1 MEADDKKNGL
11 VLVRMRPES
20 VKMEAEETATPREG
34 TAQTDRVPAAPH
46 SLNAEDSDQ
55 VGLRPEQ
62 PAAIEAGRVALQN
75 AGADTQNDEGPGPLP
90 AAAEGE
96 GAQAAELV
104 PGIDVETLLIL
115 AVQHILSLSGMAFS
129 PGAVRDLP
137 EMTGESFDPKAAISA
152 LRHVGFEA
160 SYGELAPKNLRAS
173 HCPAIGFLKGGE
185 AVVIHTIDDEG
196 LMHLRR
202 FERVD
207 TPFIE
212 EQLPKKDVAD
222 QLEPYV
228 VLARKVHAAAKVK
241 GENDWFWG
249 SLLQGKWLY
258 GQVLVAA
265 AITNFMG
272 LSTSLFIMVVYDR
285 VVPNEAIES
294 LIALTIGVLI
304 ALVFDF
310 VIKTLRAQFV
320 DKAGKR
326 ADARMSRLIFDKI
339 LNMRLDNRRQ
349 KSGAMASIVR
359 EFDTLRDFFTSAT
372 LVAVVDLP
380 FIFLFIWVI
389 SLISGPLALVP
400 LIAVPLVIL
409 SGLVIQPFLA
419 RIAESSMQSNMS
431 KQSVLVETLNGLETV
446 QATGSGRLMRRRF
459 EEASDA
465 QSDLGLKNRM
475 LSNFAINSAA
485 SVQQLAQIA
494 TIFYGVFL
502 IQDGTITM
510 GAMIAAVI
518 LGGRTLAPLS
528 QLASAM
534 SRANGARQAYRSLS
548 AVMNDDADQQ
558 NLTRSRLSR
567 PHLSGSIELKNVSYS
582 FPGAS
587 SPIIRNLSLKIPAG
601 QKVAI
606 VGRMGSGKSTMSRL
620 ISGLI
625 EPSEGAV
632 LIDGVDLRQVDKSD
646 VRRNVGVM
654 LQETWLF
661 SGTVKE
667 NLQMGFY
674 EYDDAHILN
683 IAKIS
688 GVDDFVGSH
697 PQGYDMELR
706 ERGEGLSGG
715 QRQSINL
722 ARALLHDPN
731 LLVLDEPTSSMD
743 TATEKSV
750 IGRLKAWAGARTLV
764 MVTHRNTLLE
774 LADRV
779 LVMDQGTV
787 VADTTPEKLKAQA
800 R

>member
-1 MEADDKKNGL
+1 MAVKSFEEPNTSQNQEAGQEPAPLDGTMAHSADANGAVVHGIERPVEGGRVEAPAFEADDPAT
-11 VLVRMRPES
+11 VQP
-20 VKMEAEETATPREG
+20 ETAGVDAVE
-34 TAQTDRVPAAPH
+34 Q
-46 SLNAEDSDQ
+46 
-55 VGLRPEQ
+55 GL
-62 PAAIEAGRVALQN
+62 IFS
-75 AGADTQNDEGPGPLP
+75 
-90 AAAEGE
+90 
-96 GAQAAELV
+96 
-104 PGIDVETLLIL
+104 
-115 AVQHILSLSGMAFS
+115 VQHILALSGMAFS

-137 EMTGESFDPKAAISA
+137 ELTSETFDPRSAVSA
-152 LRHVGFEA
+152 LRYVGFEA
-160 SYGELAPKNLRAS
+160 TYGEMKLKKLRAT

-185 AVVIHTIDDEG
+185 AVVVHAIDEDSTV
-196 LMHLRR
+196 HLRR
-202 FERVD
+202 FSAED
-207 TPFIE
+207 QFD
-212 EQLPKKDVAD
+212 EQLLPLKELDTH
-222 QLEPYV
+222 LEPYF
-228 VLARKVHAAAKVK
+228 VLARRVHAAAKAK
-241 GENDWFWG
+241 GKNDWFWG
-249 SLLQGKWLY
+249 SMLQGKWLY

-265 AITNFMG
+265 AITNFLG

-304 ALVFDF
+304 ALGFDF
-310 VIKTLRAQFV
+310 IIKTLRAQFV

-326 ADARMSRLIFDKI
+326 ADGRMSRLIFDKI

-359 EFDTLRDFFTSAT
+359 EFDTLREFFTSAT

-389 SLISGPLALVP
+389 SLIAGPLALVP

-419 RIAESSMQSNMS
+419 RIAESSMQTNMS

-567 PHLSGSIELKNVSYS
+567 PHLSGSIEFKNVSYS

-587 SPIIRNLSLKIPAG
+587 SPIINNLSLKMPAG

-632 LIDGVDLRQVDKSD
+632 LIDGVDLRQIDKSD

-654 LQETWLF
+654 LQDTWLF

-674 EYDDAHILN
+674 EYDDAHLLN

-688 GVDDFVGSH
+688 GVDDFVASH

-743 TATEKSV
+743 IATEKSV

-779 LVMDQGTV
+779 LVMDQGAI

>member
-1 MEADDKKNGL
+1 MQ
-11 VLVRMRPES
+11 
-20 VKMEAEETATPREG
+20 TP
-34 TAQTDRVPAAPH
+34 APV
-46 SLNAEDSDQ
+46 SDQ
-55 VGLRPEQ
+55 DG
-62 PAAIEAGRVALQN
+62 PA
-75 AGADTQNDEGPGPLP
+75 LP
-90 AAAEGE
+90 ADPIPQPQTEISPAQ
-96 GAQAAELV
+96 QAALV
-104 PGIDVETLLIL
+104 G
-115 AVQHILSLSGMAFS
+115 AVQQILSLSGMTFS
-129 PGAVRDLP
+129 AGAVRDLP
-137 EMTGESFDPKAAISA
+137 ELTSETFDPRAAISA

-160 SYGELAPKNLRAS
+160 SYGPLDPEHLVAG
-173 HCPAIGFLKGGE
+173 HCPLIAFDRAGMALVITAIS
-185 AVVIHTIDDEG
+185 DDG
-196 LMHLRR
+196 IASYIR
-202 FERVD
+202 
-207 TPFIE
+207 T
-212 EQLPKKDVAD
+212 A
-222 QLEPYV
+222 LEPATPETAQMPLV
-228 VLARKVHAAAKVK
+228 DLAADLESFVILARKLHDAAKPK
-241 GENDWFWG
+241 GKNDWFWG

-258 GQVLVAA
+258 GQVLIAA
-265 AITNFMG
+265 AVTNFLG
-272 LSTSLFIMVVYDR
+272 LATSLFIMVVYDR

-304 ALVFDF
+304 ALAFDF

-326 ADARMSRLIFDKI
+326 ADARMSRLIFDRI
-339 LNMRLDNRRQ
+339 LNMKLDSRRQ
-349 KSGAMASIVR
+349 KAGAMASIVR
-359 EFDTLRDFFTSAT
+359 EFDTLREFFTSAT

-389 SLISGPLALVP
+389 SLIAGPLAIVP
-400 LIAVPLVIL
+400 LIAVPLVIA
-409 SGLVIQPFLA
+409 SGLAIQPFLA
-419 RIAESSMQSNMS
+419 RITEGSMQSNMS

-465 QSDLGLKNRM
+465 QSDLGLKSRM
-475 LSNFAINSAA
+475 LSQFAINSAA

-502 IQDGTITM
+502 IQAGTITM

-534 SRANGARQAYRSLS
+534 SRANGAREAYRSLS
-548 AVMNDDADQQ
+548 TVMNPAPGEVEE
-558 NLTRSRLSR
+558 NRPRLSR
-567 PHLSGSIELKNVSYS
+567 PHLTGMIELKGVSYT
-582 FPGAS
+582 FPGAN
-587 SPIIRNLSLKIPAG
+587 SPILRDLSLKIPAG

-606 VGRMGSGKSTMSRL
+606 VGRMGSGKSTVSRL
-620 ISGLI
+620 IAGLI
-625 EPSEGAV
+625 EPNEGAI
-632 LIDGVDLRQVDKSD
+632 LIDGVDLRQIDKSD
-646 VRRNVGVM
+646 ARRNIGVM

-683 IAKIS
+683 IARVS
-688 GVDDFVGSH
+688 GVDDFVASH
-697 PQGYDMELR
+697 PQGYDMQLR

-731 LLVLDEPTSSMD
+731 VLILDEPTSSMD
-743 TATEKSV
+743 TATEKMV
-750 IGRLKAWAGARTLV
+750 IGRIKDWAGDRTLV

-779 LVMDQGTV
+779 LVIDQGVV

>member
-1 MEADDKKNGL
+1 MEDKSTDEASIPTTANVAAKLEGDGVSL
-11 VLVRMRPES
+11 VSVRSGEDAEKPSEPEDI
-20 VKMEAEETATPREG
+20 ATPDLRG
-34 TAQTDRVPAAPH
+34 DTASEPGVEPQAV
-46 SLNAEDSDQ
+46 LESD
-55 VGLRPEQ
+55 
-62 PAAIEAGRVALQN
+62 
-75 AGADTQNDEGPGPLP
+75 GAT
-90 AAAEGE
+90 
-96 GAQAAELV
+96 
-104 PGIDVETLLIL
+104 TLIH
-115 AVQHILSLSGMAFS
+115 AVQHILALSGMAFS
-129 PGAVRDLP
+129 AGAVRDLP
-137 EMTGESFDPKAAISA
+137 ELTSEAFDPKSAVSA
-152 LRHVGFEA
+152 LRNVRFEA
-160 SYGELAPKNLRAS
+160 TYGEMKLKKLRAT
-173 HCPAIGFLKGGE
+173 HCPTIGFLKSGD
-185 AVVIHTIDDEG
+185 AVVINAIDESG
-196 LMHLRR
+196 MVHLRR
-202 FERVD
+202 FGGEEQFV
-207 TPFIE
+207 E
-212 EQLPKKDVAD
+212 EQLTQRDLGD
-222 QLEPYV
+222 QLEPFII
-228 VLARKVHAAAKVK
+228 LARRVHEAAKVK
-241 GENDWFWG
+241 GKNDWFWG

-258 GQVLVAA
+258 GQVLIAA
-265 AITNFMG
+265 AITNFLG

-304 ALVFDF
+304 ALGFDF
-310 VIKTLRAQFV
+310 IIKTLRAQFV

-359 EFDTLRDFFTSAT
+359 EFDTLREFFTSAT

-389 SLISGPLALVP
+389 SLIAGPLALVP

-419 RIAESSMQSNMS
+419 RIAKSSMETNMS

-475 LSNFAINSAA
+475 LSQFAINSAA

-494 TIFYGVFL
+494 TIFFGVFL

-548 AVMNDDADQQ
+548 AVMNDDAEQQ
-558 NLTRSRLSR
+558 AQARSRLSR
-567 PHLSGSIELKNVSYS
+567 PHLSGEIEFKNVSYT
-582 FPGAS
+582 FPGADS
-587 SPIIRNLSLKIPAG
+587 AIIRNLSLKISVG
-601 QKVAI
+601 QKVAV

-620 ISGLI
+620 IAGLI

-632 LIDGVDLRQVDKSD
+632 LIDGVDLRQIDKSD

-654 LQETWLF
+654 LQDTWLF

-674 EYDDAHILN
+674 EYDDAHLLN
-683 IAKIS
+683 IAKLS
-688 GVDDFVGSH
+688 GVDDFVASH

-750 IGRLKAWAGARTLV
+750 IGRLKVWAGSRTLV

-779 LVMDQGTV
+779 LVMDQGSI

>member
-1 MEADDKKNGL
+1 MVANSLEEHPFSQDHVTEQDPAPDHGALAHVAEAYGS
-11 VLVRMRPES
+11 ES
-20 VKMEAEETATPREG
+20 EAVTHPHAGEDAETS
-34 TAQTDRVPAAPH
+34 TAPDA
-46 SLNAEDSDQ
+46 
-55 VGLRPEQ
+55 Q
-62 PAAIEAGRVALQN
+62 PAVDLEQS
-75 AGADTQNDEGPGPLP
+75 
-90 AAAEGE
+90 
-96 GAQAAELV
+96 
-104 PGIDVETLLIL
+104 LIVS
-115 AVQHILSLSGMAFS
+115 VQHILALSGMAFS

-137 EMTGESFDPKAAISA
+137 ELTSETFDPKSAVSA
-152 LRHVGFEA
+152 LRHLGFEA
-160 SYGELAPKNLRAS
+160 SYGEMSPQKLRAT
-173 HCPAIGFLKGGE
+173 HCPAIGFLTSGE
-185 AVVIHTIDDEG
+185 AVVVHAISDDG
-196 LMHLRR
+196 IVHLRR
-202 FERVD
+202 FSAED
-207 TPFIE
+207 QFDE
-212 EQLPKKDVAD
+212 QQLPQTELDTH
-222 QLEPYV
+222 LIPFV
-228 VLARKVHAAAKVK
+228 VLARRVHAAAKTK
-241 GENDWFWG
+241 GKNDWFWG
-249 SLLQGKWLY
+249 SLLEGKWLY

-265 AITNFMG
+265 AITNILG

-304 ALVFDF
+304 ALAFDF
-310 VIKTLRAQFV
+310 IIKTLRAQFV

-349 KSGAMASIVR
+349 KAGAMASIVR
-359 EFDTLRDFFTSAT
+359 EFDTLREFFTSAT

-389 SLISGPLALVP
+389 SLISGPLAVVP

-409 SGLVIQPFLA
+409 CGLIIQPFLA
-419 RIAESSMQSNMS
+419 RIAESSMQTNMS

-502 IQDGTITM
+502 IQQGTITM

-518 LGGRTLAPLS
+518 LGGRALAPLS

-548 AVMNDDADQQ
+548 SVMNDDASTQ
-558 NLTRSRLSR
+558 NATLSRLSR
-567 PHLSGSIELKNVSYS
+567 PHLAGSIEFKNVSYT

-601 QKVAI
+601 QKVAL

-632 LIDGVDLRQVDKSD
+632 LIDGVDLRQIDKSD

-674 EYDDAHILN
+674 EYDDAHLLN
-683 IAKIS
+683 IARIS
-688 GVDDFVGSH
+688 GVDDFVASH

-750 IGRLKAWAGARTLV
+750 IGRLKTWAGARTLV

-779 LVMDQGTV
+779 LVMDQGTI

>member
-1 MEADDKKNGL
+1 MEIKSSEEIRASKEEKSEQEQAALNEVPLDSAETSIQPGGDTSDTL
-11 VLVRMRPES
+11 EES
-20 VKMEAEETATPREG
+20 LIFCV
-34 TAQTDRVPAAPH
+34 QH
-46 SLNAEDSDQ
+46 SL
-55 VGLRPEQ
+55 
-62 PAAIEAGRVALQN
+62 
-75 AGADTQNDEGPGPLP
+75 
-90 AAAEGE
+90 
-96 GAQAAELV
+96 
-104 PGIDVETLLIL
+104 
-115 AVQHILSLSGMAFS
+115 SLFGMAFS

-137 EMTGESFDPKAAISA
+137 ELTSDTFDPKSA
-152 LRHVGFEA
+152 VSAFSHIGFEA
-160 SYGELAPKNLRAS
+160 TYGEMRFKKLRAT
-173 HCPAIGFLKGGE
+173 HCPTIGFLKSGE
-185 AVVIHTIDDEG
+185 AVVIHAIDDDKVV
-196 LMHLRR
+196 HYRR
-202 FERVD
+202 FSG
-207 TPFIE
+207 E
-212 EQLPKKDVAD
+212 EKFSEEKLQLKELGTYLK
-222 QLEPYV
+222 PYF
-228 VLARKVHAAAKVK
+228 VLARRVHAAAKAEGK
-241 GENDWFWG
+241 NDWFWG
-249 SLLQGKWLY
+249 SLFQGKWLY
-258 GQVLVAA
+258 GQVLIAA
-265 AITNFMG
+265 TITNFLG

-310 VIKTLRAQFV
+310 IIKTLRAQFV
-320 DKAGKR
+320 DRAGKR

-339 LNMRLDNRRQ
+339 LNMRLDNQRQ

-359 EFDTLRDFFTSAT
+359 EFDTLREFFTSAT

-389 SLISGPLALVP
+389 SLIAGPLAIVA

-409 SGLVIQPFLA
+409 CGLVIQPFLA
-419 RIAESSMQSNMS
+419 RIAESSMQTNMS

-465 QSDLGLKNRM
+465 QSDLSLKNRM
-475 LSNFAINSAA
+475 LSQFAINSAA
-485 SVQQLAQIA
+485 SIQQLAQIA

-502 IQDGTITM
+502 IQDGIITM

-534 SRANGARQAYRSLS
+534 SRANGARQSYRSLS
-548 AVMNDDADQQ
+548 AVMAEDPNQQ

-567 PHLSGSIELKNVSYS
+567 PHLSGAIEFKNVSYS
-582 FPGAS
+582 FPEAS
-587 SPIIRNLSLKIPAG
+587 GPIIRNLSLKIPAG

-620 ISGLI
+620 IAGLI
-625 EPSEGAV
+625 EPSEGAI
-632 LIDGVDLRQVDKSD
+632 LIDGVDLRQIDKSD
-646 VRRNVGVM
+646 VRRNLGVM
-654 LQETWLF
+654 LQDTWLF
-661 SGTVKE
+661 SGSIKE

-674 EYDDAHILN
+674 EYDDAHLLN
-683 IAKIS
+683 ISKIS
-688 GVDDFVGSH
+688 GVDDFVASH
-697 PQGYDMELR
+697 PEGYDMELR

-722 ARALLHDPN
+722 ARALLHNPN

-750 IGRLKAWAGARTLV
+750 IGRLKDWAGNRTLV

-774 LADRV
+774 LTDRV
-779 LVMDQGTV
+779 LVIDQGAIVT
-787 VADTTPEKLKAQA
+787 DTTPEQIKAQA
-800 R
+800 G

>member
-1 MEADDKKNGL
+1 MADVSSGDNKASHNPQTGLQHDQAVLQIALSTAPIARISDAQDADETDAAGTPEAS
-11 VLVRMRPES
+11 VQTSTRPS
-20 VKMEAEETATPREG
+20 
-34 TAQTDRVPAAPH
+34 
-46 SLNAEDSDQ
+46 SD
-55 VGLRPEQ
+55 LDEQ
-62 PAAIEAGRVALQN
+62 R
-75 AGADTQNDEGPGPLP
+75 
-90 AAAEGE
+90 
-96 GAQAAELV
+96 
-104 PGIDVETLLIL
+104 LIL
-115 AVQHILSLSGMAFS
+115 CVQHILALSGMAFS

-137 EMTGESFDPKAAISA
+137 ELTNEAFDPRSAVSA
-152 LRHVGFEA
+152 LRFCGFEA
-160 SYGELAPKNLRAS
+160 SYGEMDLMALCPA

-185 AVVIHTIDDEG
+185 PVVIHAIEADGTVC
-196 LMHLRR
+196 LRR
-202 FERVD
+202 FSQTEHDGQVQHLQ
-207 TPFIE
+207 TE
-212 EQLPKKDVAD
+212 LGAH
-222 QLEPYV
+222 LEPYV
-228 VLARKVHAAAKVK
+228 ILARRVHVAAKAK
-241 GENDWFWG
+241 GKDDWFWG

-265 AITNFMG
+265 AITNFLG
-272 LSTSLFIMVVYDR
+272 LATSLFIMVVYDR

-304 ALVFDF
+304 ALGFDF
-310 VIKTLRAQFV
+310 IIKTLRAQFV
-320 DKAGKR
+320 DRAGKR

-349 KSGAMASIVR
+349 KAGAMASIVR
-359 EFDTLRDFFTSAT
+359 EFDTLREFFTSAT
-372 LVAVVDLP
+372 LIAIVDLP
-380 FIFLFIWVI
+380 FIFFFIWVI

-400 LIAVPLVIL
+400 MIAVPLVIL
-409 SGLVIQPFLA
+409 SGLAIQPFLA
-419 RIAESSMQSNMS
+419 RIAESSMQTNMS

-534 SRANGARQAYRSLS
+534 SRANGALQAYRSLS
-548 AVMNDDADQQ
+548 AVMNDDAEQPD
-558 NLTRSRLSR
+558 LTRSRLSR
-567 PHLSGSIELKNVSYS
+567 PHLSGSVEFKNVSYT

-587 SPIIRNLSLKIPAG
+587 SPIIRNLSLKIPTG

-625 EPSEGAV
+625 EPSEGSV
-632 LIDGVDLRQVDKSD
+632 LIDGVDLRQIDKSD

-683 IAKIS
+683 ISRIS
-688 GVDDFVGSH
+688 GVDDFVASH

-750 IGRLKAWAGARTLV
+750 IGRLKAWAGTRTLV
-764 MVTHRNTLLE
+764 MVTHRNTLLD

-779 LVMDQGTV
+779 LVMDQGAI

>member
-1 MEADDKKNGL
+1 MQEGVDAPALEGEDE
-11 VLVRMRPES
+11 VIAVS
-20 VKMEAEETATPREG
+20 VTG
-34 TAQTDRVPAAPH
+34 SID
-46 SLNAEDSDQ
+46 
-55 VGLRPEQ
+55 
-62 PAAIEAGRVALQN
+62 
-75 AGADTQNDEGPGPLP
+75 
-90 AAAEGE
+90 AAE
-96 GAQAAELV
+96 QA
-104 PGIDVETLLIL
+104 LIL
-115 AVQHILSLSGMAFS
+115 SVQHILALSGMAFS

-137 EMTGESFDPKAAISA
+137 ELTSEVFDPKSAVSA

-160 SYGELAPKNLRAS
+160 TYGEMKLKKLSAS
-173 HCPAIGFLKGGE
+173 HCPAIGFLKSGE
-185 AVVIHTIDDEG
+185 AVVIHAFGEDGTV
-196 LMHLRR
+196 HLRR
-202 FERVD
+202 FSAED
-207 TPFIE
+207 TFIE
-212 EQLPKKDVAD
+212 ELLLLRELDTSLQ
-222 QLEPYV
+222 PYF
-228 VLARKVHAAAKVK
+228 VLARRVHAAAKVK
-241 GENDWFWG
+241 GKNDWFWG
-249 SLLQGKWLY
+249 SLLEGKWLY

-265 AITNFMG
+265 AITNFLG

-304 ALVFDF
+304 ALAFDF
-310 VIKTLRAQFV
+310 IIKTLRAQFV

-326 ADARMSRLIFDKI
+326 ADGRMSRLIFDKI

-359 EFDTLRDFFTSAT
+359 EFDTLREFFTSAT

-389 SLISGPLALVP
+389 SLIAGPLALVP

-419 RIAESSMQSNMS
+419 RIAESSMQTNMS

-465 QSDLGLKNRM
+465 QSELGLKNRM

-567 PHLSGSIELKNVSYS
+567 PHLSGSIEFKNVSYT

-632 LIDGVDLRQVDKSD
+632 LIDGVDLRQIDKSD

-674 EYDDAHILN
+674 EYDDAHLLN
-683 IAKIS
+683 IAKLS
-688 GVDDFVGSH
+688 GVDDFVASH

-779 LVMDQGTV
+779 LVMDQGAV
-787 VADTTPEKLKAQA
+787 VTDTTPEKLKAQA

>member
-1 MEADDKKNGL
+1 
-11 VLVRMRPES
+11 
-20 VKMEAEETATPREG
+20 MEAEQKKNVVVPGHLGHARSSECQPQNALAEG
-34 TAQTDRVPAAPH
+34 TDHLLTSPAGTIASMTEP
-46 SLNAEDSDQ
+46 D
-55 VGLRPEQ
+55 G
-62 PAAIEAGRVALQN
+62 QN
-75 AGADTQNDEGPGPLP
+75 ADSAPAEFSVLAGPIEPCGQLP
-90 AAAEGE
+90 A
-96 GAQAAELV
+96 
-104 PGIDVETLLIL
+104 IDLETSLIL
-115 AVQHILSLSGMAFS
+115 AVRHLLSLSGMAFS

-137 EMTGESFDPKAAISA
+137 ELTSEHFDPKAAVSA

-160 SYGELAPKNLRAS
+160 NCGEMSISALEAA
-173 HCPAIGFLKGGE
+173 HCPAIAFAESGAAVIIATINE
-185 AVVIHTIDDEG
+185 AGQARVLHFKSEDEILEEELPAG
-196 LMHLRR
+196 DLSQHLRP
-202 FERVD
+202 V
-207 TPFIE
+207 FI
-212 EQLPKKDVAD
+212 
-222 QLEPYV
+222 
-228 VLARKVHAAAKVK
+228 LARRVHAAAKPK
-241 GENDWFWG
+241 GKNDWFWG
-249 SLLQGKWLY
+249 SLAQGRGLY
-258 GQVLVAA
+258 GQVIVAA
-265 AITNFMG
+265 LLTNFLG

-304 ALVFDF
+304 ALGFDF
-310 VIKTLRAQFV
+310 IIKTLRAQFV
-320 DKAGKR
+320 DIAGKR
-326 ADARMSRLIFDKI
+326 ADGRMSRLIFDKI
-339 LNMRLDNRRQ
+339 LSMKLDSRRQ
-349 KSGAMASIVR
+349 KAGAMASIVR
-359 EFDTLRDFFTSAT
+359 EFDTLREFFTSAT
-372 LVAVVDLP
+372 LIAVVDLP
-380 FIFLFIWVI
+380 FIFFFIWVI

-400 LIAVPLVIL
+400 LIAVPLVIVI
-409 SGLVIQPFLA
+409 GLGIQPFLA
-419 RIAESSMQSNMS
+419 RITQGSMHSNMS

-465 QSDLGLKNRM
+465 QSDLGLQSRM

-485 SVQQLAQIA
+485 SIQQFAQIA

-518 LGGRTLAPLS
+518 LGGRTLSPLS

-534 SRANGARQAYRSLS
+534 SRANGAREAYRSLS
-548 AVMNDDADQQ
+548 AVMNPKEGASDD
-558 NLTRSRLSR
+558 TRPRLSR
-567 PHLSGSIELKNVSYS
+567 PQLIGNVELKGVSYT
-582 FPGAS
+582 FPGAN
-587 SPIIRNLSLKIPAG
+587 SPMIRNLSLKIPAG

-632 LIDGVDLRQVDKSD
+632 LIDGVDLRQIDKSD
-646 VRRNVGVM
+646 VRRNIGVM

-674 EYDDAHILN
+674 EYDDGHILN
-683 IAKIS
+683 IARIS
-688 GVDDFVGSH
+688 GVDDFVASH

-722 ARALLHDPN
+722 ARALLHNPN
-731 LLVLDEPTSSMD
+731 LLILDEPTSSMD
-743 TATEKSV
+743 VATEKAV
-750 IGRLKAWAGARTLV
+750 ISRLKDWAGNRTLI

-779 LVMDQGTV
+779 LVMDQGIV
-787 VADTTPEKLKAQA
+787 VSDTTPDKLRAQA

>member
-1 MEADDKKNGL
+1 MAVKSLEEHNALQDQDTERKPAIQNGDIAHSADASGA
-11 VLVRMRPES
+11 VVHSVERP
-20 VKMEAEETATPREG
+20 AEEEGVATPALAG
-34 TAQTDRVPAAPH
+34 GDPAAMQH
-46 SLNAEDSDQ
+46 ETGSVDSAEQ
-55 VGLRPEQ
+55 GL
-62 PAAIEAGRVALQN
+62 IFS
-75 AGADTQNDEGPGPLP
+75 
-90 AAAEGE
+90 
-96 GAQAAELV
+96 
-104 PGIDVETLLIL
+104 
-115 AVQHILSLSGMAFS
+115 VQHILALSGMVFS

-137 EMTGESFDPKAAISA
+137 ELTNEAFDPKSAVSA

-160 SYGELAPKNLRAS
+160 TYGEMKLKKLRAS
-173 HCPAIGFLKGGE
+173 HCPAIGFLKSGE
-185 AVVIHTIDDEG
+185 AVVVHAIDEDG
-196 LMHLRR
+196 TVHLRR
-202 FERVD
+202 FSAED
-207 TPFIE
+207 QFGE
-212 EQLPKKDVAD
+212 EHLPHKELDAHLV
-222 QLEPYV
+222 PYF
-228 VLARKVHAAAKVK
+228 VLARRVHAAAKAK
-241 GENDWFWG
+241 GKDDWFWG

-265 AITNFMG
+265 AITNFLG

-285 VVPNEAIES
+285 VVPNAAIES

-304 ALVFDF
+304 ALGFDF
-310 VIKTLRAQFV
+310 IIKTLRAQFV

-349 KSGAMASIVR
+349 KSGAMATIVR
-359 EFDTLRDFFTSAT
+359 EFDTLREFFTSAT

-419 RIAESSMQSNMS
+419 RIAKSSMETNMS

-465 QSDLGLKNRM
+465 QSDLSLKNRM

-485 SVQQLAQIA
+485 SIQQLAQIA
-494 TIFYGVFL
+494 TIFFGVFL

-558 NLTRSRLSR
+558 AQTRSRLSR
-567 PHLSGSIELKNVSYS
+567 PYLSGAVEFKNVSYT

-587 SPIIRNLSLKIPAG
+587 SPIIRNLSLKIPTG

-606 VGRMGSGKSTMSRL
+606 VGRMGSGKSTLSRL

-632 LIDGVDLRQVDKSD
+632 LIDGVDLRQIDKSD

-654 LQETWLF
+654 LQDTWLF

-674 EYDDAHILN
+674 EYDDAHVLN

-688 GVDDFVGSH
+688 GVDDFVASH

-750 IGRLKAWAGARTLV
+750 IGRLKAWAGVRTLV

-779 LVMDQGTV
+779 LVMDQGAV
-787 VADTTPEKLKAQA
+787 AADTTPEKLKAQA

>member
-1 MEADDKKNGL
+1 MAIKSFEEPNTSQNQEAGQKPVPLNGTIATNADASGAGVHDVGRPVQDESVEAPAYNADDPDT
-11 VLVRMRPES
+11 VQP
-20 VKMEAEETATPREG
+20 ETA
-34 TAQTDRVPAAPH
+34 
-46 SLNAEDSDQ
+46 SINAVEQ
-55 VGLRPEQ
+55 GL
-62 PAAIEAGRVALQN
+62 IFS
-75 AGADTQNDEGPGPLP
+75 
-90 AAAEGE
+90 
-96 GAQAAELV
+96 
-104 PGIDVETLLIL
+104 
-115 AVQHILSLSGMAFS
+115 VQHILALSGMAFS

-137 EMTGESFDPKAAISA
+137 ELTTETFDPKSAVSA

-160 SYGELAPKNLRAS
+160 TYGEMKLKKLRGT
-173 HCPAIGFLKGGE
+173 HCPAIGFLKSGE
-185 AVVIHTIDDEG
+185 AVILHTIDEDG
-196 LMHLRR
+196 KAHLRR
-202 FERVD
+202 FSA
-207 TPFIE
+207 E
-212 EQLPKKDVAD
+212 EQFDEQLLPLKELDTHLKS
-222 QLEPYV
+222 YF
-228 VLARKVHAAAKVK
+228 VLARRVHSAAKAK
-241 GENDWFWG
+241 GKNDWFWG
-249 SLLQGKWLY
+249 SMLQGKWLY

-265 AITNFMG
+265 AISNFLG

-304 ALVFDF
+304 ALGFDF
-310 VIKTLRAQFV
+310 IIKTLRAQFV

-326 ADARMSRLIFDKI
+326 ADGRMSRLIFDKI

-359 EFDTLRDFFTSAT
+359 EFDTLREFFTSAT

-409 SGLVIQPFLA
+409 SGLVVQPFLA
-419 RIAESSMQSNMS
+419 RIAESSMKTNMS

-485 SVQQLAQIA
+485 SIQQLAQIA

-502 IQDGTITM
+502 IQDGIITM
-510 GAMIAAVI
+510 GAMIASVI
-518 LGGRTLAPLS
+518 LGGRALAPLS

-534 SRANGARQAYRSLS
+534 TRANGARQAYRALS

-558 NLTRSRLSR
+558 AQTRSRLSR
-567 PHLSGSIELKNVSYS
+567 PYLSGAVEFKNVSYT
-582 FPGAS
+582 FPGSDTA
-587 SPIIRNLSLKIPAG
+587 IIRDLSLKIPAG
-601 QKVAI
+601 QKVAV
-606 VGRMGSGKSTMSRL
+606 VGRMGSGKSTISRL

-625 EPSEGAV
+625 EPSEGSV
-632 LIDGVDLRQVDKSD
+632 LIDGVDLRQIDKSD

-654 LQETWLF
+654 LQDTWLF

-674 EYDDAHILN
+674 EYDDAHVLN

-688 GVDDFVGSH
+688 GVDDFVASH
-697 PQGYDMELR
+697 PQGYDMKLR

-722 ARALLHDPN
+722 ARALLHAPN

-743 TATEKSV
+743 VATEKFV

-779 LVMDQGTV
+779 LVMDQGAIIT
-787 VADTTPEKLKAQA
+787 DTTPEKLKAQA

>member
-1 MEADDKKNGL
+1 MPMSKDVLRVMVIKSDLEPNASQNQEAEQKSATQSVNKAHSADTNGSEVRDHVYPVEGESVEAPDHEADDPAQFQLEADGFNIAEQGL
-11 VLVRMRPES
+11 VFS
-20 VKMEAEETATPREG
+20 
-34 TAQTDRVPAAPH
+34 
-46 SLNAEDSDQ
+46 
-55 VGLRPEQ
+55 
-62 PAAIEAGRVALQN
+62 
-75 AGADTQNDEGPGPLP
+75 
-90 AAAEGE
+90 
-96 GAQAAELV
+96 
-104 PGIDVETLLIL
+104 
-115 AVQHILSLSGMAFS
+115 VQHILALSGMVFS

-137 EMTGESFDPKAAISA
+137 ELTSETFDPKSAVSA
-152 LRHVGFEA
+152 LSHVGFEA
-160 SYGELAPKNLRAS
+160 TYGEMKLKKLRS
-173 HCPAIGFLKGGE
+173 THCPAIGFLKTGE
-185 AVVIHTIDDEG
+185 AVVVHAIDEDKTV
-196 LMHLRR
+196 HLRR
-202 FERVD
+202 FSAED
-207 TPFIE
+207 QFD
-212 EQLPKKDVAD
+212 EQLLPLKELDTH
-222 QLEPYV
+222 LEPYF
-228 VLARKVHAAAKVK
+228 VLVRRVHAAAKVK
-241 GENDWFWG
+241 GKNDWFWG

-258 GQVLVAA
+258 GQVLIAA
-265 AITNFMG
+265 SITNFLG

-285 VVPNEAIES
+285 VVPNQAIES

-304 ALVFDF
+304 ALGFDF
-310 VIKTLRAQFV
+310 IIKTLRAQFV

-359 EFDTLRDFFTSAT
+359 EFDTLREFFTSAT

-380 FIFLFIWVI
+380 FIFLFIYVV
-389 SLISGPLALVP
+389 SLIAGPLALVP
-400 LIAVPLVIL
+400 LIAVPMVIL
-409 SGLVIQPFLA
+409 SGLVVQPFLA
-419 RIAESSMQSNMS
+419 RIAESSMQTNMS

-465 QSDLGLKNRM
+465 QSDLSLKNRM

-485 SVQQLAQIA
+485 SIQQLAQIA

-502 IQDGTITM
+502 IQAGTISM

-518 LGGRTLAPLS
+518 LGGRALGPLS

-534 SRANGARQAYRSLS
+534 SRANGARQSYRALS

-558 NLTRSRLSR
+558 AQTRSRLSR
-567 PHLSGSIELKNVSYS
+567 PNLSGAVEFKNVSYT
-582 FPGAS
+582 FPGAN
-587 SPIIRNLSLKIPAG
+587 SPIIRNLSLKIPTG

-632 LIDGVDLRQVDKSD
+632 LLDGVDLRQIDKSD

-654 LQETWLF
+654 LQDTWLF

-674 EYDDAHILN
+674 EYDDANVLN

-688 GVDDFVGSH
+688 GVDDFVASH

-750 IGRLKAWAGARTLV
+750 IGRLKVWAGARTLV

-779 LVMDQGTV
+779 LVMDQGAV

>member
-1 MEADDKKNGL
+1 MTAERDKLKQESFDGL
-11 VLVRMRPES
+11 GQSVPEND
-20 VKMEAEETATPREG
+20 VDAVG
-34 TAQTDRVPAAPH
+34 DRVTEYPVAHSSGETKPAA
-46 SLNAEDSDQ
+46 
-55 VGLRPEQ
+55 
-62 PAAIEAGRVALQN
+62 
-75 AGADTQNDEGPGPLP
+75 
-90 AAAEGE
+90 GE
-96 GAQAAELV
+96 G
-104 PGIDVETLLIL
+104 IDFHPETSTNTETNLIL

-137 EMTGESFDPKAAISA
+137 ELNSEFFDPQSAVSA
-152 LRHVGFEA
+152 LSNVGFEA
-160 SYGELAPKNLRAS
+160 TYGGMKLKKLRS
-173 HCPAIGFLKGGE
+173 THCPAIGFLKAGQ
-185 AVVIHTIDDEG
+185 AVVIHAVDDDG
-196 LMHLRR
+196 IVHWRR
-202 FERVD
+202 FSEED
-207 TPFIE
+207 QFIE
-212 EQLPKKDVAD
+212 GQLPRK
-222 QLEPYV
+222 QLNGLLKPYLI
-228 VLARKVHAAAKVK
+228 LARPVHAASKTK
-241 GENDWFWG
+241 GKNDWFWG
-249 SLLQGKWLY
+249 SLLQGRWLY
-258 GQVLVAA
+258 GQVIIAA
-265 AITNFMG
+265 AVSNFLG

-285 VVPNEAIES
+285 IVPNEAIES
-294 LIALTIGVLI
+294 LIALTVGVLI
-304 ALVFDF
+304 ALGFDF
-310 VIKTLRAQFV
+310 IIKTLRAQFV
-320 DKAGKR
+320 DRAGKR
-326 ADARMSRLIFDKI
+326 ADARMSRLVFDRL

-359 EFDTLRDFFTSAT
+359 EFDTLREFFTSAT

-389 SLISGPLALVP
+389 SLIAGPLALVP
-400 LIAVPLVIL
+400 LVAVPVVIL

-419 RIAESSMQSNMS
+419 RIAESSMKSNMS
-431 KQSVLVETLNGLETV
+431 KQGVLVETLNGLETV

-459 EEASDA
+459 EEAANA

-494 TIFYGVFL
+494 TIFFGVFL

-534 SRANGARQAYRSLS
+534 TRANGARQAYRSLS
-548 AVMNDDADQQ
+548 GVMSDDNNQQ
-558 NLTRSRLSR
+558 VHARARLSR
-567 PHLSGSIELKNVSYS
+567 PDLTGAVEFKNVSYTFS
-582 FPGAS
+582 GAS

-606 VGRMGSGKSTMSRL
+606 VGRMGSGKTTLSRL
-620 ISGLI
+620 LAGLI
-625 EPSEGAV
+625 EPSEGSV
-632 LIDGVDLRQVDKSD
+632 LIDGVDLRQIDKSD

-654 LQETWLF
+654 LQDTWLF

-667 NLQMGFY
+667 NMQMGFY
-674 EYDDAHILN
+674 EYDDAHVLN

-688 GVDDFVGSH
+688 GVDDFVAGH
-697 PQGYDMELR
+697 PEGYDMELR

-743 TATEKSV
+743 SATEKSV
-750 IGRLKAWAGARTLV
+750 IEKLKAWVGTRTLI

-779 LVMDQGTV
+779 LVIDQGV
-787 VADTTPEKLKAQA
+787 VMADTTPEQLKAQA
-800 R
+800 KVN

>member
-1 MEADDKKNGL
+1 MSMNTHPETVPEASADTEEALIVPQDTALAEPPTDDLPAVLEDGL
-11 VLVRMRPES
+11 DDLTELSLILS
-20 VKMEAEETATPREG
+20 VKHVM
-34 TAQTDRVPAAPH
+34 
-46 SLNAEDSDQ
+46 
-55 VGLRPEQ
+55 
-62 PAAIEAGRVALQN
+62 
-75 AGADTQNDEGPGPLP
+75 
-90 AAAEGE
+90 
-96 GAQAAELV
+96 
-104 PGIDVETLLIL
+104 
-115 AVQHILSLSGMAFS
+115 SLSGMAFS
-129 PGAVRDLP
+129 AGAVRDLP
-137 EMTGESFDPKAAISA
+137 ELTSEVFDPRAAVSA
-152 LRHVGFEA
+152 FRHVGFDA
-160 SYGELAPKNLRAS
+160 NYGEMSAADLRAA
-173 HCPAIGFLKGGE
+173 HCPAIGFLQSGE
-185 AVVIHTIDDEG
+185 AVVIQQIDEDGQVTLQRFADE
-196 LMHLRR
+196 
-202 FERVD
+202 D
-207 TPFIE
+207 TVTDETHE
-212 EQLPKKDVAD
+212 EAALKTMLQ
-222 QLEPYV
+222 PYF
-228 VLARKVHAAAKVK
+228 VLARQVHVAAKSK
-241 GENDWFWG
+241 GKNDWFWG

-258 GQVLVAA
+258 LQVIVAA
-265 AITNFMG
+265 AVTNFLG

-285 VVPNEAIES
+285 VVPNQAIES

-304 ALVFDF
+304 ALGFDF

-326 ADARMSRLIFDKI
+326 ADSRMSRLIFDKL
-339 LNMRLDNRRQ
+339 LNMKLDSRRQ
-349 KSGAMASIVR
+349 KAGAMASIVR
-359 EFDTLRDFFTSAT
+359 EFDTLREFFTSAT
-372 LVAVVDLP
+372 LIAVVDLP
-380 FIFLFIWVI
+380 FIFFFIWVI
-389 SLISGPLALVP
+389 SLIAGPLALVP
-400 LIAVPLVIL
+400 LIAVPLVIA

-419 RIAESSMQSNMS
+419 RIAESSMQTNMS
-431 KQSVLVETLNGLETV
+431 KQGVLVETLNGLETV

-465 QSDLGLKNRM
+465 QSDLGLRNRM
-475 LSNFAINSAA
+475 LSQFAINAAA
-485 SVQQLAQIA
+485 SIQQLAQIA

-534 SRANGARQAYRSLS
+534 SRANGARQAFRSLTV
-548 AVMNDDADQQ
+548 VMKDDEQADAA
-558 NLTRSRLSR
+558 RPRLSR
-567 PHLSGSIELKNVSYS
+567 PHLSGHVELKNVTYA

-601 QKVAI
+601 QKLAI
-606 VGRMGSGKSTMSRL
+606 VGRMGSGKSTLSRL

-632 LIDGVDLRQVDKSD
+632 LVDGVDLRQIDKSD

-654 LQETWLF
+654 LQESWLF
-661 SGTVKE
+661 SGSVKE

-674 EYDDAHILN
+674 EYDDAHVLN

-688 GVDDFVGSH
+688 GVDDFVAGH

-722 ARALLHDPN
+722 ARALLHDPS
-731 LLVLDEPTSSMD
+731 LLILDEPTSSMD
-743 TATEKSV
+743 TATEKAV
-750 IGRLKAWAGARTLV
+750 IDRLKAWAVDKTMV

-779 LVMDQGTV
+779 LIVDQGVIVT
-787 VADTTPEKLKAQA
+787 DTTPEKIKAQT